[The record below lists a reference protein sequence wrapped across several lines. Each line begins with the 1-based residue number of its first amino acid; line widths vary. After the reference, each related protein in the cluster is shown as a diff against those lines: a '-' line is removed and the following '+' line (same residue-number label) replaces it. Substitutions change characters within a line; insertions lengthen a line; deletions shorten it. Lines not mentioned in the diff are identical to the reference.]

1 MVSASPFVLE
11 HIAVCLYA
19 VPFQIHL
26 HEPIYRFRDW
36 DPLVC
41 PQLYLV
47 DLDPCVPSLYVVGI
61 PLEAAHLADP
71 QPDPPQVQVHEPK
84 MLRKPVQL
92 FQDLIGDLLFH
103 APVMVQGK
111 RLFQVIF
118 PMEGDLPHIL
128 PGLEESIK
136 MLQGH
141 HLSVEGLRRQSLFL
155 KPLEVSPK
163 IRFCHVTCIL
173 RDLL

>member
-1 MVSASPFVLE
+1 MVSASLFILE
-11 HIAVCLYA
+11 HIAVCLNA
-19 VPFQIHL
+19 VFFQIHL
-26 HEPIYRFRDW
+26 HEPVNCFRDW
-36 DPLVC
+36 NPLVC

-47 DLDPCVPSLYVVGI
+47 NLDPSVPSLYVVGI
-61 PLEAAHLADP
+61 PLQAAHLADP

-84 MLRKPVQL
+84 MLREPVQL

-173 RDLL
+173 RDFL